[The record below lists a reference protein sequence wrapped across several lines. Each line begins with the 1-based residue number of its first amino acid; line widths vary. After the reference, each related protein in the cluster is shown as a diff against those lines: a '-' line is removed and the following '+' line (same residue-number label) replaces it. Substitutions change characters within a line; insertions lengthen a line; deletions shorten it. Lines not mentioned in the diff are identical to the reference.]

1 MPTPIAVELLP
12 DRLHAVVFTHEVTV
26 RGVTHPCRTCVS
38 RGMASRKRR
47 ELVVTRVAP
56 PADGVVDA
64 DVEVFNFFAR
74 LFDAPD
80 DGAVAGVGLVTAFE
94 VPFLGAGAPNAV
106 TFVEAEPF
114 PDVTVDPDALAVV
127 VLHPDEAPVA
137 LKYGAARVL
146 ARLGRQAGY
155 HPFPRWWDPS
165 RASVAHPDDDEKSTL
180 AGVVRVALPEGTLA
194 SIDRT
199 VVLRLPAETRAGLT
213 KVLDGLAPD
222 AACALLV
229 PPEAVTDASLVWS
242 PGQDAIAAT
251 SATGRSDRVGGNFV
265 LFSPGQPRDNGI
277 LHEDGFAMLLRAE
290 TWRTLRSALRHGRGV
305 TMASG
310 DAANHGLRIE
320 WVRAA
325 DAPAAADEG
334 AVARLA
340 EVVFLQPEEV
350 VAREVSSRELSRY
363 VAALRRTVGE
373 HLADAPRG
381 AACDLLLQV
390 DLDARRRPALS
401 LGVRP
406 LPPPPAVEGL
416 VTKLE
421 SLPPPGARGPVG
433 LRLLFTVHGGSGEGF
448 G

>member
-213 KVLDGLAPD
+213 KVLDSRPTRPARCSSPRRPSPTRRWCGRPARTPSPRPRPPG
-222 AACALLV
+222 AA
-229 PPEAVTDASLVWS
+229 TGS
-242 PGQDAIAAT
+242 AAT
-251 SATGRSDRVGGNFV
+251 SCSSPRGSRGTTASSTRTASRCCCAPRPGAPCAAPCAT
-265 LFSPGQPRDNGI
+265 
-277 LHEDGFAMLLRAE
+277 
-290 TWRTLRSALRHGRGV
+290 
-305 TMASG
+305 
-310 DAANHGLRIE
+310 
-320 WVRAA
+320 
-325 DAPAAADEG
+325 AAA
-334 AVARLA
+334 
-340 EVVFLQPEEV
+340 
-350 VAREVSSRELSRY
+350 
-363 VAALRRTVGE
+363 
-373 HLADAPRG
+373 
-381 AACDLLLQV
+381 
-390 DLDARRRPALS
+390 
-401 LGVRP
+401 
-406 LPPPPAVEGL
+406 
-416 VTKLE
+416 
-421 SLPPPGARGPVG
+421 
-433 LRLLFTVHGGSGEGF
+433 
-448 G
+448 